1 MIAGYG
7 ELEGRTTEAVA
18 EPVIES
24 LRERGLLVQAGT
36 IRHRYPIC
44 WRCKTPLVFRVVD
57 DWFISA
63 DEIRQPMLDANAT
76 VEWTPAFYS
85 KRMDDWLRNMGDW
98 NISRKRYFGLPL
110 PFYPCGCGHV
120 NVIGSRA
127 ELEERATAGLDRLQE
142 LHRPWIDD
150 VTIRCEAVRPR
161 RRPRG
166 SPRSATPGSTPGS
179 STSPR
184 SAGTTRRGSST
195 ATRRAPRPESP
206 DADLPDHA
214 YWEEWF
220 PADWVTES
228 REQIRLWFYSQ
239 SFMAVTLEGRSPYRS
254 VLAYE
259 RMRDEHGEEMHKS
272 KGNAIAADEALE
284 LMGADVMRWIFCA
297 HPPESEH
304 QLRLPASPT
313 R

>member
-1 MIAGYG
+1 MLAPIDESGRMIAGYG

-24 LRERGLLVQAGT
+24 LHERGLLVQAGT

-110 PFYPCGCGHV
+110 PFYPCGCGHL

-127 ELEERATAGLDRLQE
+127 DLEERATAGLDRLQE

-150 VTIRCEAVRPR
+150 VTIRCEACGRDDVRR
-161 RRPRG
+161 IAEVG
-166 SPRSATPGSTPGS
+166 DAWLDAGIVHFSTLGWHNETWVEHGNATGAA
-179 STSPR
+179 
-184 SAGTTRRGSST
+184 AGVTG
-195 ATRRAPRPESP
+195 
-206 DADLPDHA
+206 ADLPDHA
-214 YWEEWF
+214 YWEKWF

-239 SFMAVTLEGRSPYRS
+239 SFMAVTLEGRSPYRARAR
-254 VLAYE
+254 V
-259 RMRDEHGEEMHKS
+259 RDACGTS
-272 KGNAIAADEALE
+272 TARRCTSRRAT
-284 LMGADVMRWIFCA
+284 R
-297 HPPESEH
+297 
-304 QLRLPASPT
+304 SPRT
-313 R
+313 RRSS